1 VACSSP
7 RALSGES
14 FMPLL
19 EVCLKFVEKYK
30 QVRLRL
36 GAPRPLEALL
46 AVCMDAPHFQVC
58 ALMIAFMFLESGTWL
73 CPVPAPPDLPAHTPP
88 PAVRTVSAPQSNAE
102 AAVQYLDLL
111 EALVGWLLVQSP
123 AAAEAAAQGG
133 ALLDDDAA
141 LTGGG
146 SGAEMRACAA
156 EPKSLAARVT
166 LVRRSGAQSA
176 QGSVRCAAPPAA
188 DEQLV
193 SLWLTSMGV
202 LAQTLATNECQP
214 LRDSAIMVL
223 G

>member
-1 VACSSP
+1 
-7 RALSGES
+7 
-14 FMPLL
+14 MPLL

-141 LTGGG
+141 LT
-146 SGAEMRACAA
+146 
-156 EPKSLAARVT
+156 
-166 LVRRSGAQSA
+166 
-176 QGSVRCAAPPAA
+176 